1 MRERAGQDLKDLEK
15 EMKLLMKADGEIKI
29 KQGIKDPVFKELT
42 MKKRNLDKQKVL
54 ENLVEDM
61 LFEDEQEE
69 EEQYV
74 QPEPVSL

>member
-42 MKKRNLDKQKVL
+42 MKKRNLDK
-54 ENLVEDM
+54 
-61 LFEDEQEE
+61 
-69 EEQYV
+69 
-74 QPEPVSL
+74 

>member
-69 EEQYV
+69 EEQFV
-74 QPEPVSL
+74 QPEPVRL